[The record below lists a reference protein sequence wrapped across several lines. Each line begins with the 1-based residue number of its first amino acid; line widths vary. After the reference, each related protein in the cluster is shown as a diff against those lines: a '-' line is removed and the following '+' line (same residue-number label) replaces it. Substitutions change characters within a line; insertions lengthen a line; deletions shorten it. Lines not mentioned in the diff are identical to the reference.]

1 MADLTRDDLAL
12 LSKRFSELANRSY
25 LSGIFTFT
33 DFLGLAEQDVFRQI
47 EAKLPPRVGIT
58 AFGGAE
64 GTERIMIRFGSCE
77 ELGYELPFPIAP
89 LIIEPKSVKFA
100 ERLSHRDVLGAL
112 MHLGIERCMLGDIV
126 IFDEGKRVVVFASEK
141 IADFIC
147 KNLTSIR
154 NTAVTAKETDEPAI
168 EGPLFR
174 TESVVVKAMSERL
187 DGIIAKVY
195 QLSREEASSLFARS
209 LVFAEGRCITSP
221 SYQPK
226 KGERISVRTYGR
238 FIYNGYLSDTKK
250 GKMNLEVLR
259 YV

>member
-1 MADLTRDDLAL
+1 MAELTRDDLER
-12 LSKRFSELANRSY
+12 LSKRFLELANRSY
-25 LSGIFTFT
+25 ASGIFTFT
-33 DFLGLAEQDVFRQI
+33 DFLGLAEQDVLRKI
-47 EAKLPPRVGIT
+47 ESRLPVRVGMH

-64 GTERIMIRFGSCE
+64 GCERIMIRFGNAE
-77 ELGYELPFPIAP
+77 ELGYELPFPITPILIAP
-89 LIIEPKSVKFA
+89 KAPKFA
-100 ERLSHRDVLGAL
+100 EKLTHRDVLGAL
-112 MHLGIERCMLGDIV
+112 MHLGIERSMLGDIV
-126 IFDEGKRVVVFASEK
+126 FLKEGGQIVVFACEH

-147 KNLTSIR
+147 DSLDTVR
-154 NTAVTAKETDEPAI
+154 NTVVVVQKTEELSID
-168 EGPLFR
+168 GPLFS
-174 TESVVVKAMSERL
+174 TESVIVKAVSERL

-195 QLSREEASSLFARS
+195 GLSREEASSLFARS

-238 FIYNGYLSDTKK
+238 FVYNGYLSDTKK